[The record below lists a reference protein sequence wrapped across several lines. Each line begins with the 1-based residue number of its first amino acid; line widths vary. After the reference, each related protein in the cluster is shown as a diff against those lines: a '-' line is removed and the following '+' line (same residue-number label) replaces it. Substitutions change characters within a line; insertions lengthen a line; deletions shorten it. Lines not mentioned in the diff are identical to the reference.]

1 MPILSVYFVHFYAVL
16 FSFYF
21 FLFILFLFF
30 DTGLLARKGF
40 CRLVLSLFCCVLS
53 CVLSFTS
60 GAWLGV
66 LYVIVTIPCL
76 STLCFIILLG
86 HVDMPI
92 IHDRLTRISTNM
104 CSTGNFVNFAAK

>member
-1 MPILSVYFVHFYAVL
+1 MPLL
-16 FSFYF
+16 TFYF
-21 FLFILFLFF
+21 CPLLCCSFLFLFLLFLFLFF

-40 CRLVLSLFCCVLS
+40 CRLVLCLYCCVLS
-53 CVLSFTS
+53 CVLSFTP

-86 HVDMPI
+86 HVDMPMIVRLSLMRKTI
-92 IHDRLTRISTNM
+92 IIS
-104 CSTGNFVNFAAK
+104 